1 MCNSNISFSHT
12 HIHTPVNSTMLLPT
26 CVYIRVHL
34 LLQQQWL
41 TFSSTGD
48 NAPYHHKQSIVCDV
62 WMSVCVSA
70 LKQGNLIFQIL
81 CCIQFKQQQQHHSF
95 SHSVLVAQITSNKHT
110 PRAAATH
117 KNLLRNEK
125 FRSFVCSCS
134 TNKTLNFMP
143 FALFVAAVKQKTIAK
158 KPKHN

>member
-1 MCNSNISFSHT
+1 MEDKTKQKEGYTKIKTHT
-12 HIHTPVNSTMLLPT
+12 HIQKQILEQCATVTYPFPTRTYTPVNSTMLLPT

-70 LKQGNLIFQIL
+70 LKQGNLIF
-81 CCIQFKQQQQHHSF
+81 
-95 SHSVLVAQITSNKHT
+95 
-110 PRAAATH
+110 
-117 KNLLRNEK
+117 
-125 FRSFVCSCS
+125 
-134 TNKTLNFMP
+134 
-143 FALFVAAVKQKTIAK
+143 
-158 KPKHN
+158 